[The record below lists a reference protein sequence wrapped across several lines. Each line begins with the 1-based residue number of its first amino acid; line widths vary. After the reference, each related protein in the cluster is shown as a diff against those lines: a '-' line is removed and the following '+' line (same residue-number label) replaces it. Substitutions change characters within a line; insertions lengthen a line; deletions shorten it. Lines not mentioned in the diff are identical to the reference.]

1 MPMSIKTRID
11 TWLFNR
17 NLKIAKRKFEAVRKS
32 SIYNEA
38 PKTVARNY
46 IKEILRVAFK
56 SIRIKER

>member
-1 MPMSIKTRID
+1 MKIKERVDKWI
-11 TWLFNR
+11 FNR
-17 NLKIAKRKFEAVRKS
+17 NLKIAQRKFEAVRKS

-38 PKTVARNY
+38 PKTERRNY

>member
-1 MPMSIKTRID
+1 MNVKARVDQWI
-11 TWLFNR
+11 FNR

-38 PKTVARNY
+38 PKIVARNY

>member
-1 MPMSIKTRID
+1 MKIKERVDKWIFD
-11 TWLFNR
+11 R
-17 NLKIAKRKFEAVRKS
+17 NLALARRKFEAVRKS

-38 PKTVARNY
+38 PKTVRRNY